1 MNCNCS
7 RCNTSCN
14 TCPQTNPCTSKC
26 IGTITAADIGDLVY
40 VAGLDVNLCKKYA
53 PIDDVS
59 SSYVDCNNVAIPD
72 GAALVTCADFDE
84 SLCETFTAYP
94 TTTDVSAGTLLI
106 GKDCAAH
113 AMPAFQAPLSVVD
126 TNCIDLTLAANV
138 LSAAPVISPTA
149 GNIIECTANGLY
161 ADVCTGIEDLS
172 AGAVAA
178 QGTVLVGADCL
189 THAFPA
195 FQAPITANDTN
206 CINLTLAA
214 NTLTAD
220 PIISPTAGNSV
231 ECTANGLYVP
241 DLCTQ
246 LADVGGLVIPAA
258 PGDIFVTVDCEPRTL
273 PANGGITVLDT
284 TTVDLTLTGG
294 GVLSAD
300 VEVSSV
306 PDNILTVRPDGLA
319 VRCTDVL
326 TCIPN
331 TIITAIDTPCLDL
344 TVTEVPDNTFT
355 ITGSPVVSP
364 TAGNQL
370 SCTANGLYV
379 PASGPATEITC
390 DAIQDLFVDNVN
402 VLSPGQRVLVDDCQT
417 YLAPDYV
424 ALDTN
429 SVDTVIGTDGFGN
442 PLFSANVR
450 IDTAYPGFLAPCN
463 GLVVGAGGLSAPP
476 EYPGELFVAEGP
488 ADVYDGATT
497 ASQIYVSPVFSMNI
511 TNPSDCRDAQL
522 HLQVRTPQISWVG
535 SNAAG
540 GDKISTTLVR
550 HINFPSLVAVTP
562 VQNFTF
568 RTVDDTGD
576 IFTAGAITTGLVIGP
591 GETGTLGVSFEF
603 EQEIGTLADF
613 NVDRFIIRAWLTT
626 V

>member
-1 MNCNCS
+1 MNCNCNK
-7 RCNTSCN
+7 CNPCN
-14 TCPQTNPCTSKC
+14 TCPQTNPCASKC
-26 IGTITAADIGDLVY
+26 IGTITAADIADLVY
-40 VAGLDVNLCKKYA
+40 VAGLDVNLCKKYS
-53 PIDDVS
+53 PIDDIS
-59 SSYVDCNNVAIPD
+59 TSYVDCNAVAIPD

-84 SLCETFTAYP
+84 QLCETLTAYP
-94 TTTDVSAGTLLI
+94 NGADVSAGLLLI

-113 AMPAFQAPLSVVD
+113 AMPAFQAPLTVLD

-138 LSAAPVISPTA
+138 LSAAPVISPTV

-161 ADVCTGIEDLS
+161 ADVCTGIEDLD

-178 QGTVLVGADCL
+178 AGTELVGADCL

-214 NTLTAD
+214 NVLTAD
-220 PIISPTAGNSV
+220 PIVSPTAGNSL

-246 LADVGGLVIPAA
+246 LADVGGIVLPAEV
-258 PGDIFVTVDCEPRTL
+258 GDIFITNECIPRTL

-284 TTVDLTLTGG
+284 VTVDLTLGG
-294 GVLSAD
+294 DGVLSAD

-379 PASGPATEITC
+379 AAAEGLTC
-390 DAIQDLFVDNVN
+390 EAIQDLFVDNVN
-402 VLSPGQRVLVDDCQT
+402 VISPGQRILVDDCQT
-417 YLAPDYV
+417 YLSPTFTP
-424 ALDTN
+424 LDT
-429 SVDTVIGTDGFGN
+429 VTIDTVITEDGLGN
-442 PLFSANVR
+442 PLFSANVVLA
-450 IDTAYPGFLAPCN
+450 DAYPTYPAGCN
-463 GLVVGAGGLSAPP
+463 GLVIAGDGLAAPP
-476 EYPGELFVAEGP
+476 EYPGELFTAEGP
-488 ADVYDGATT
+488 ADVYDAATT
-497 ASQIYVSPVFSMNI
+497 PAQIFVSPVFSLNI

-535 SNAAG
+535 SNVAG

-550 HINFPSLVAVTP
+550 HINFPSLVAVQP
-562 VQNFTF
+562 VQNYTF

-576 IFTAGAITTGLVIGP
+576 VFTAGAITTGLVIGP
-591 GETGTLGVSFEF
+591 GEAGTLGVSFEF
-603 EQEIGTLADF
+603 EQNIGNMADF
-613 NVDRFIIRAWLTT
+613 NVDRFILRAWLTT
-626 V
+626 I